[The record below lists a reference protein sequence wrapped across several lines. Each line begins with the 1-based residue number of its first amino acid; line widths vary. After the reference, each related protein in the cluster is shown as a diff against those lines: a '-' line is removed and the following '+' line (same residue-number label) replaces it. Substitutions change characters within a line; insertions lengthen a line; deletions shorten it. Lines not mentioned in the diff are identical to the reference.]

1 MESPTLD
8 VRYVAK
14 LARLALSDQEID
26 TFQQQLGQVL
36 EHVRQLEKV
45 DVSQF
50 EPLAHSNEL
59 VNVFREDIERPS
71 LPVEKAL
78 ANAPKK
84 ANDLVIVTKVV
95 E

>member
-45 DVSQF
+45 DVSKV
-50 EPLAHSNEL
+50 EPLAHSNEV
-59 VNVFREDIERPS
+59 VNVFREDVERPS

-84 ANDLVIVTKVV
+84 ANDLIIVTKVV

>member
-45 DVSQF
+45 DVSQV